1 MENDKTQARLRVR
14 EIAQRM
20 LPGGDFSGFFD
31 TVYATA
37 NGDTRGIPWADLQP
51 HSLALNWLE
60 PRNVEGTGKR
70 ALVVG
75 CGLGDDA
82 EELARRGFQ
91 VTAFD
96 VSPNAIAWCKERFPA
111 SSVNYQ
117 AADLFATPA
126 EWRQAFDFVLEIY
139 TVQALPVAL
148 RSQAII
154 NIASFVAPGGQLV
167 IVCRGRDSQDDPGT
181 MPWPLTRAELA
192 GFEQA
197 NLHEITF
204 EDIRDEDGR
213 HFRAVYGR

>member
-1 MENDKTQARLRVR
+1 MAQDKTQARQRVR
-14 EIAQRM
+14 EIGQRM

-37 NGDTRGIPWADLQP
+37 NGNAQSIPWADLQP
-51 HSLALNWLE
+51 HPLALSWLE
-60 PRNVEGTGKR
+60 ARNVEGTGKR

-111 SSVNYQ
+111 SSVEYQ

-126 EWRQAFDFVLEIY
+126 QWRQAFDFVLEIY
-139 TVQALPVAL
+139 TVQALPIA
-148 RSQAII
+148 RRTQAIT
-154 NIASFVAPGGQLV
+154 NIASFVAPAGQLL
-167 IVCRGRDSQDDPGT
+167 IVCRARDPQDDPGT

-192 GFEQA
+192 EFEQA
-197 NLHEITF
+197 GLREIAL
-204 EDIRDEDGR
+204 EDVRNEDER
-213 HFRAVYGR
+213 HFRAVYER